1 LHAIGNEGGFHMSRI
16 LHIAAALARRE
27 FVVGSLFGIVLTIA
41 CIAGLSRFGVFPK
54 ESEDI
59 ILSADYRLS
68 RTEMH
73 LREEI
78 LYLEQELALLRRA
91 RSSTASYPG
100 DTRS

>member
-1 LHAIGNEGGFHMSRI
+1 MARI
-16 LHIAAALARRE
+16 LHVTAALARRE
-27 FVVGSLFGIVLTIA
+27 FVVGSLFGIVLTVAFIA
-41 CIAGLSRFGVFPK
+41 CLSRFGAFPK

-68 RTEMH
+68 RTEMR

-78 LYLEQELALLRRA
+78 RYLEQEITVLRRA
-91 RSSTASYPG
+91 HSSTASYPG